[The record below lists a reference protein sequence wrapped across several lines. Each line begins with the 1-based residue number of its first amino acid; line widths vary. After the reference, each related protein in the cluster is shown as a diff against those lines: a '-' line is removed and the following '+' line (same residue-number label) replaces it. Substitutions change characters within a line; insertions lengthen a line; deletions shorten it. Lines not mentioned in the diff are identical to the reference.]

1 MMMTMMII
9 MMMMMTIM
17 IVEDGEEEDEE
28 IMKDVSGYAIIRPS
42 EGIRKMN
49 HLSAFRTTGKNKGYK
64 CGVYRTENGS
74 FHPCSIVA
82 MQKRWSKG
90 YKVIQNSLNSLC
102 LLLNAIFPTR
112 Q

>member
-28 IMKDVSGYAIIRPS
+28 IMKDASGYTIIRPS

-49 HLSAFRTTGKNKGYK
+49 HLSAFRTTGKNKGYRW
-64 CGVYRTENGS
+64 CISYRKW
-74 FHPCSIVA
+74 IL
-82 MQKRWSKG
+82 
-90 YKVIQNSLNSLC
+90 SLFNRS
-102 LLLNAIFPTR
+102 NAKAEEYIKL
-112 Q
+112 